1 MWMSKTPFF
10 KEFGALLFGRRA
22 KEKIEAILGTEQLE
36 DLYEMFGGCFQPNLL
51 EPTDKALG
59 SRRRKLPLSITFWAF
74 ISQALSPRSSCRE
87 TVARIEAWWRW
98 EQLRQAESLTDSAY
112 CQARA
117 RLGLDLLRMILGQ
130 TSYHLERNVL
140 KDEKWLQGRKV
151 KVVDGTSFSMPDTA
165 ENQEQWP
172 QPTCQK
178 KGCGFPVVQ
187 MVGIFS
193 LASGAL
199 TAHAQSDRHTHESVL
214 FAQLHGTLEKSDIIL
229 EDRGFCSYGSICQ
242 LLKRKV
248 DTVARLHQGRKKDM
262 RQGKALG
269 RWDRLVTWLKPL
281 NRPAG
286 LSVEAFSSLPQTLDL
301 RLIKLKVPVA
311 GFRTKEVVLIT
322 TLTDPVH
329 YPADELRK
337 LYLKRWQVELHFAQ
351 IKTILGIDILRC
363 KSPDMV
369 EREILIHLICYNMVR
384 ALMQRS
390 AHLYDQPLERIS
402 FKGTLDTVRQWAC
415 PIRASANKPRKQTE
429 LINRMLMAIASDLL
443 PARPGRSEPRAKK
456 RRPKNYQLL
465 TSPRHQMGNLP
476 HRNHAYRKKRP
487 KQALS

>member
-1 MWMSKTPFF
+1 MTRTPFF

-22 KEKIEAILGTEQLE
+22 KQKIEALLESEHLE
-36 DLYEMFGGCFQPNLL
+36 DLYEMFGGCFQLNLL
-51 EPTDKALG
+51 EPRAKSTG
-59 SRRRKLPLSITFWAF
+59 SRQRKLPLSITFWAF

-98 EQLRQAESLTDSAY
+98 EQLRQAQSLTDSAY

-140 KDEKWLQGRKV
+140 KDETWLQGRKV
-151 KVVDGTSFSMPDTA
+151 KVVDGTCFSMPDTA
-165 ENQEQWP
+165 QNQQQWP
-172 QPTCQK
+172 QPSCQK
-178 KGCGFPVVQ
+178 PGCGFPVMQ

-193 LASGAL
+193 LSSGAL
-199 TAHAQSDRHTHESVL
+199 TAQAHSDKHTHESLL
-214 FAQLHGTLEKSDIIL
+214 FTQLHGCLDKGDIIL

-242 LLKRKV
+242 LLTRKV
-248 DTVARLHQGRKKDM
+248 DTLARLHQGRKKDM

-269 RWDRLVTWLKPL
+269 RWDRLVTWIKPI
-281 NRPAG
+281 NRPPG
-286 LSVEAFSSLPQTLDL
+286 LSREAFVALPKTVPL
-301 RLIKLKVPVA
+301 RLIKLKVSVA
-311 GFRTKEVVLIT
+311 GFRSKEITLAT
-322 TLTDPVH
+322 TLMDPIL

-351 IKTILGIDILRC
+351 IKTILGIDVLRC

-369 EREILIHLICYNMVR
+369 EREVLIHLICYNMIR

-402 FKGTLDTVRQWAC
+402 FKGTLDTLGQWAS
-415 PIRASANKPRKQTE
+415 PIRASAGKPRKQTE
-429 LINRMLMAIASDLL
+429 LINRMLLAIASDLL
-443 PARPGRSEPRAKK
+443 PIRPGRSEPRAKK

-476 HRNHAYRKKRP
+476 HRNRPYKKHP
-487 KQALS
+487 KTPLS